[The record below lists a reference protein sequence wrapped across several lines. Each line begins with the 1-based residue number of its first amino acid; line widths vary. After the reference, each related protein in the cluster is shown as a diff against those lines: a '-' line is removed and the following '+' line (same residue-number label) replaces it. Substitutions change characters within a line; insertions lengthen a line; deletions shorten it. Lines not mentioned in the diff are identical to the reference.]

1 VKRVS
6 GLIASDHPSVFRT
19 VCLGHLVAVDADMIL
34 SGARARSVKWKSIVK
49 NEDFSALLPPLKSTW
64 HKLIGTK
71 LKAAQI

>member
-1 VKRVS
+1 
-6 GLIASDHPSVFRT
+6 
-19 VCLGHLVAVDADMIL
+19 MIL